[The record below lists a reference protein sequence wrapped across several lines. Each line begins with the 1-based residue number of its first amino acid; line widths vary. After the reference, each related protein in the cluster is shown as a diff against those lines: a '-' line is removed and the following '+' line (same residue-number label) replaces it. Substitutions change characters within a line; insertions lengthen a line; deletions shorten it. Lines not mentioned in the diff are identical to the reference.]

1 MEFIAKELDHYVEK
15 HTTKES
21 DLLYQLNRETHL
33 KVLNPRML
41 SGAFQGRFLSMISKM
56 IQPKRILELGTYTGY
71 SAFSFLE
78 GLDPNGK
85 IITIDINEELEDMVR
100 KYIAEFDAENRIEY
114 ILGNAVE
121 IIPTLKDQFDLVFI
135 DADKENYCL
144 YYDLVFDLIKPGGYI
159 LADNVL
165 WSGKVVGDYD
175 KSDKDTRVL
184 MDYNR
189 KVTEDTRVETIL
201 LPLRDGLMLTR
212 KKD

>member
-1 MEFIAKELDHYVEK
+1 MEFISKELDDYVEK
-15 HTTKES
+15 HTSKES
-21 DLLYQLNRETHL
+21 ELLYQLNRETHL

-41 SGAFQGRFLSMISKM
+41 SGAYQGRFLSMISKM

-71 SAFSFLE
+71 SAFCFLE
-78 GLDPNGK
+78 GLQANGK
-85 IITIDINEELEDMVR
+85 ITTIDINEELEEMVR
-100 KYIAEFDAENRIEY
+100 GFISKFHADEQFEY
-114 ILGNAVE
+114 LIGNAVE

-135 DADKENYCL
+135 DADKENYCN
-144 YYDLVFDLIKPGGYI
+144 YYDLVFDLVKPGGYI

-165 WSGKVVGDYD
+165 WSGKVLGDYQNL
-175 KSDKDTRVL
+175 DKDTRVL

-189 KVTEDTRVETIL
+189 KVSDDPRVETVL

>member
-1 MEFIAKELDHYVEK
+1 MEFISKELDDYVEK
-15 HTTKES
+15 HTSKES
-21 DLLYQLNRETHL
+21 ELLYQLNRETHL

-56 IQPKRILELGTYTGY
+56 IRPTRILELGTYTGY
-71 SAFSFLE
+71 SAFCFLE
-78 GLDPNGK
+78 GLQSGGK
-85 IITIDINEELEDMVR
+85 ITTIDVNEELEEMVR
-100 KYIAEFDAENRIEY
+100 AFITKFEADNQFEY

-135 DADKENYCL
+135 DADKENYCN
-144 YYDLVFDLIKPGGYI
+144 YYDLVFDLVKPGGYI

-175 KSDKDTRVL
+175 QLDKDTRVL

-189 KVTEDTRVETIL
+189 KVREDPRVETIL

-212 KKD
+212 KKN